1 MAETDRPLNVVCF
14 ATFFKGGDFM
24 RACKAAG
31 CKVTLVTKEKMLHED
46 WPRDVIDEVFALPN
60 DAPVELFL
68 DLVAHIGKT
77 SKPDRIV
84 ALEEFDVVV
93 AALAREHL
101 CLPGMSSSNAKTFR
115 DKYAMAVRARHAGL
129 TVPDFV
135 LAINNEEIADYVKRV
150 PAPWV
155 MKPRSDV
162 SAIGIRK
169 LETPDEV
176 WSTVD
181 ELNKREALRER
192 ASYHVLARFIPGE
205 VFHVDSLVTNGRVA
219 FAGVNK
225 YGRPPLQVAHCGGA
239 YISQTLSYSSPERRK
254 LLEINRR
261 LIKAMRMETGA
272 THAEF
277 IKSDAD
283 GDFYF
288 LEIAS
293 RVGGAYIA
301 DVLEAASGIN
311 LWREWA
317 KLETS
322 RANAKLKPRKEHAGI
337 ILSLAKQEQP
347 DTSAYDDREVVYRV
361 KKKNHAGLIV
371 RSKSHE
377 RVTELLNNYSE
388 RFQNDFI
395 AVLPPLERPE

>member
-1 MAETDRPLNVVCF
+1 
-14 ATFFKGGDFM
+14 M
-24 RACKAAG
+24 RECKARG
-31 CKVTLVTKEKMLHED
+31 CKVILVTKEKMLHED
-46 WPRDVIDEVFALPN
+46 WPREVIDEVFALPN

-68 DLVAHIGKT
+68 DLVSHIAKT
-77 SKPDRIV
+77 NPPDRIV
-84 ALEEFDVVV
+84 ALEEFDVVI

-101 CLPGMSSSNAKTFR
+101 CLRGMSSSAAKTFR
-115 DKYAMAVRARHAGL
+115 DKFSMATKAKNAGL
-129 TVPDFV
+129 TVPEFV
-135 LAINNEEIADYVKRV
+135 IPINNDEVSDYLSRV
-150 PAPWV
+150 PGPWV

-169 LETPDEV
+169 LEKAEDV
-176 WSTVD
+176 WSVIE
-181 ELNKREALRER
+181 ELDKREVLRER
-192 ASYHVLARFIPGE
+192 ASYHLLSRFVAGE
-205 VFHVDSLVTNGRVA
+205 VFHVDSLVEDGRVV

-225 YGRPPLQVAHCGGA
+225 YGRPPLQVAHGGGA
-239 YISQTLSYSSPERRK
+239 YISQTVRHHSAEKKK
-254 LLEINRR
+254 LLDINRR
-261 LIKAMRMETGA
+261 LIKSMGMQTGA

-288 LEIAS
+288 LEIAA

-317 KLETS
+317 RLEVGGTNQNK
-322 RANAKLKPRKEHAGI
+322 RLRPRREHAGI
-337 ILSLAKQEQP
+337 ILSLARQELP
-347 DTSAYDDREVVYRV
+347 DTSAYDDPEITYRV

-371 RSKSHE
+371 RSKSYE
-377 RVTELLNNYSE
+377 RVTELLNDYGP
-388 RFQNDFI
+388 RFENDFI